1 MNVLKAGF
9 SRVDITPPLGTNL
22 AGHPHPESRLGAEVL
37 DPLEINTL
45 AVEANGKI
53 AVLISADLLYL
64 RRKFS
69 DQIRKMVAQENNIPY
84 ESIFIACTHTHTA
97 PLISTDNIDDFPINE
112 VTRAYRLALPEK
124 FVEAT
129 RLAIADLKP
138 AQMGY
143 AVSTAKNI
151 SYIRRFR
158 MKNGYVHTNP
168 GLGNP
173 NVVEPIGQIDDR
185 VNVLRIVREGG
196 KEIAVANFGVHP
208 DTLNLPVISADYP
221 HTVRA
226 TLEAAMPVHAIFFTG
241 AQGDINHQKV
251 IGKPISQT
259 DFVRENDLIDKKY
272 KVTEYINPNH
282 MGRAIAGA
290 VLQVYGDVEWV
301 DVDTIAYGNQECV
314 VPTNQPEPEEI
325 PWAHHIIQLQRE
337 NREDEIEYDPEK
349 GKRAH
354 VIAKAARIL
363 RMENAPLEE
372 SLPMSA
378 VRIGPVAFVGIPGEP
393 FNGIGLG
400 LKEGSP
406 FEFTLPCCLT
416 NGAQGY
422 YPMYECYAEGG
433 YEAVS
438 SNYKAGVAERLIETG
453 VELMNKLK

>member
-1 MNVLKAGF
+1 MNELKAGF
-9 SRVDITPPLGTNL
+9 SRVDITPPLGVNL
-22 AGHPHPESRLGAEVL
+22 GGHPHPESRLATEVL

-45 AVEANGKI
+45 AVSAEGKV
-53 AVLISADLLYL
+53 AVLMSADLLYL
-64 RRKFS
+64 RRLDS
-69 DQIRKMVAQENNIPY
+69 DRIRKMVADANNIPY
-84 ESIFIACTHTHTA
+84 ESIFMACTHTHTG
-97 PLISTDNIDDFPINE
+97 PMISTDHAHGFQLND
-112 VTRAYRLALPEK
+112 VTAAYKEQLPEK
-124 FVEAT
+124 FIEAA

-143 AVSTAKNI
+143 AISQAKNI

-158 MKNGYVHTNP
+158 MKNGYIHTNP

-251 IGKPISQT
+251 IGKPLSQT

-314 VPTNQPEPEEI
+314 VPTNQPDPEEI
-325 PWAHHIIQLQRE
+325 PWAHHIIELQRQ

-400 LKEGSP
+400 LKENSP

>member
-1 MNVLKAGF
+1 MNELKAGF
-9 SRVDITPPLGTNL
+9 SRVDITPPLGVNL
-22 AGHPHPESRLGAEVL
+22 GGHPHPETRLGTEVF

-45 AVEANGKI
+45 AVSAGGRT
-53 AVLISADLLYL
+53 AVLMSVDLLYL
-64 RRKFS
+64 RRVDS
-69 DQIRKMVAQENNIPY
+69 DYIRKCIAEANSITY
-84 ESIFIACTHTHTA
+84 ESIFISCTHTHTGPMISIDHA
-97 PLISTDNIDDFPINE
+97 PGFKLND
-112 VTRAYRLALPEK
+112 VTAAYKEKLPEY
-124 FVEAT
+124 FVEAAKS
-129 RLAIADLKP
+129 AIADLKP
-138 AQMGY
+138 AQLGY
-143 AVSTAKNI
+143 AVSHAKNI

-158 MKNGYVHTNP
+158 MKNGYIKTNP

-173 NVVEPIGQIDDR
+173 DVVEPIGQIDDR

-196 KEIAVANFGVHP
+196 KEITVANFGVHP

-221 HTVRA
+221 HAVRT

-259 DFVRENDLIDKKY
+259 EFVRENDLIDKKY

-282 MGRAIAGA
+282 MGRAIAGS

-301 DVDTIAYGNQECV
+301 DVDSVNFGNQECV
-314 VPTNQPEPEEI
+314 VSTNKASADELA
-325 PWAHHIIQLQRE
+325 WARKVIGLFNEH
-337 NREDEIEYDPEK
+337 REDEIEYDPEQTK
-349 GKRAH
+349 LAH
-354 VIAKAARIL
+354 VIAKAIRMI
-363 RMENAPLEE
+363 RMENAPEE
-372 SLPMSA
+372 QPLPMSA
-378 VRIGPVAFVGIPGEP
+378 VRIGPVAFIGIPGEP

-453 VELMNKLK
+453 IELMNKLK

>member
-9 SRVDITPPLGTNL
+9 SRVDITPPLGVNL
-22 AGHPHPESRLGAEVL
+22 GGHPHPETRLAAEVL
-37 DPLEINTL
+37 DPLQINTL
-45 AVEANGKI
+45 AVEAGGKVS
-53 AVLISADLLYL
+53 VLMSADLLYF
-64 RRKFS
+64 RRLFS
-69 DQIRKMVAQENNIPY
+69 DQIRKKVAQENNIPY
-84 ESIFIACTHTHTA
+84 ESIFIACTHTHTG
-97 PLISTDNIDDFPINE
+97 PLISTDRIDDFPINDL
-112 VTRAYRLALPEK
+112 TRAYWESLPEK
-124 FVEAT
+124 FVEAA

-143 AVSTAKNI
+143 AVGQAKNI

-158 MKNGYVHTNP
+158 MKNGYIHTNP

-173 NVVEPIGQIDDR
+173 NVVEPIGKIDDR

-221 HTVRA
+221 CYVRRTV
-226 TLEAAMPVHAIFFTG
+226 EAAMPVHCIFFTG

-251 IGKPISQT
+251 IGEPICWT
-259 DFVRENDLIDKKY
+259 DFVRKNDQIDNKY
-272 KVTEYINPNH
+272 NVTEYICASH

-290 VLQVYGDVEWV
+290 VLQVYGDMQWV
-301 DVDTIAYGNQECV
+301 DVDTVAYGNQECV

-325 PWAHHIIQLQRE
+325 PWAHHIIELQKQ
-337 NREDEIEYDPEK
+337 NREEEIEYDPEK

-354 VIAKAARIL
+354 VIAKAGRIL
-363 RMENAPLEE
+363 RMEKAPLEE

-406 FEFTLPCCLT
+406 YEITLPCCLT
-416 NGAQGY
+416 NGGQGY

-453 VELMNKLK
+453 VELMKSLK